1 MFGEEDKYQEQIE
14 ILEKQKERLIK
25 MLENFFKCCKMKE
38 NILPDYVE
46 YETEVELMKNK
57 L

>member
-14 ILEKQKERLIK
+14 ILENQKERLIK

-38 NILPDYVE
+38 NILPNYIE
-46 YETEVELMKNK
+46 YEKEVESMKNN